1 MKENKLKEPQ
11 DVSKKDA
18 KNFST
23 LVLHPKSEHTLVM
36 RKVLESLSTSTMS
49 MISMRANAKRMSRNK
64 EKDAILE
71 IMNNAEVDMKERL
84 MTDTNVEAQT
94 GPIGVD
100 EDTEAELLKLRPI
113 KILILNLKNHSNPSN
128 KKKVRNSQP
137 LPTNSKSQV
146 LKPIIFKSMPKK

>member
-1 MKENKLKEPQ
+1 MKENKLKELQ
-11 DVSKKDA
+11 DVSKRDA
-18 KNFST
+18 KSFST

-49 MISMRANAKRMSRNK
+49 MISMRANARRMSRNK

-71 IMNNAEVDMKERL
+71 IMNNAKVDMKERL

-100 EDTEAELLKLRPI
+100 EGTEAELLKLRPI
-113 KILILNLKNHSNPSN
+113 KILILNHKTHSNPSN
-128 KKKVRNSQP
+128 KMKVRNSQP
-137 LPTNSKSQV
+137 PPTNSKSQV